1 MARLASTALAGYYPV
16 LMELVPSLAAL
27 VQLQPGK
34 AHYVCDPCAGAGE
47 GIEGLVRCW
56 TSTVRG
62 MDDTKVTPLLCE
74 LEKSRYDLLMGRVN
88 NALSPLYNN
97 ASHYHKAQYIHGDAF
112 KVGWKED
119 FEGVNV
125 LWLNPPYAD
134 DNDGFKIDKDDKK
147 TVAHRLEEE
156 FLQHFHNLIAIGGAL
171 MFFVPYHALKWSAAT
186 LARHFEEITCYRMP
200 EPIFTDYYK
209 QVVLVARKR
218 PALHQP
224 DPLLQAMIEEWAADS
239 SCIPVLPINGVD
251 SSGARVDPMVVTSD
265 SDGRWGSRVENAG
278 WKILPFNVG
287 AVLRTA
293 KLWYAPSR
301 GGELQPIEA
310 VIPGGSFKDL
320 FARQYPL
327 AMPPRATHIGAAIS
341 AGVMGGV
348 RLVPNDKSESAYLP
362 VLYIGGHFEKAF
374 KTVEERTNKEGE
386 VSWILQIEQP
396 ILKITVLDTRAAT
409 YITLKN
415 EVAESDATDV
425 KDFTAGD
432 LLKHYG
438 DSMVTELKK
447 RCPALYDPSDE
458 SQLIEVPVAEG
469 RTRFEAQEHAARA
482 CLKQL
487 QQGPD
492 YSAILVGEV
501 GSGKTGLSLTC
512 AQMMQRD
519 HVLVMA
525 PPHLGS
531 TWKTQVEASWPGA
544 RAMMLETT
552 VDMDD
557 FVRHQNGRVFVSGRP
572 GGSKLDGHSGPVV
585 GVLSRETAKLGHR
598 YVGIR
603 NGAWKGERAASLLE
617 GQNQLL
623 ETGYCPKC
631 GTPIY
636 DAPDDLAKRRARCKA
651 KFLRGSNK
659 WAEWVRRISIALV
672 PLVPSNAEVAEKLTG
687 RGEQLYLARRRVIQA
702 ERNKAKE
709 PLFTSE
715 ECTRSQRILGGIA
728 LEMAPAMV
736 KMAHGFYTKAKE
748 PHPMRAF
755 VRIMLGAGN
764 DAAIYNAIF
773 AFWEEAKRQAK
784 EDYSRRELFNLA
796 KSMLVLLAD
805 DAIYAEAKATLERDE
820 PTTSSA
826 NYYGNH
832 QNSWKE
838 IEANRKRI
846 WHPGQDTDSNG
857 WNVSIG
863 AESITF
869 DSATKQP
876 RIDNHQFRSVNL
888 AITAIRELSG
898 VATYIEDTD
907 KCDEPLYQA
916 YARPLGKGTL
926 ADDECDKVA
935 PRRIALAQYFSK
947 RLKKHLKRGK
957 WMLITDEVHELANNE
972 DSAQSKAA
980 QQLWNLKMPTI
991 AMTGSIMNGY
1001 PSSIF
1006 ILLWSLS
1013 SDFRKEFGRGESAR
1027 YSKTYGYQKQL
1038 IVIEK
1043 GTSKVKEFG
1052 AFSDKTEDDSKRAKN
1067 AGFSPGML
1075 PASTLKH
1082 ALRKSVTL
1090 QLRDIAKSLPPCHF
1104 KVERIEPT
1112 KEQGERA
1119 VSLLT
1124 RIHDQ
1129 IKKDRFTK
1137 DSGKLMGALT
1147 EAPSFLDRCIEGV
1160 GNQEDGSW
1168 VSAYPD
1174 DRIVWQFPGFSA
1186 DSRLPKEKWLLNYLD
1201 NQLAAGRDVIVL
1213 AWHLNLL
1220 PRLRTIIEKDLHVLA
1235 PILYSDKVAPK
1246 NREAWIQK
1254 ELDGKGARVFLCN
1267 PVSIST
1273 GLNALT
1279 RFNSVAWLESPV
1291 SSAHT
1296 FRQANGRVVRI
1307 GQRREQELVTAVYGY
1322 EQNSK
1327 ANVQMLLHKLL
1338 MLKVGVSEG
1347 IEGLDPTAA
1356 LQAAGVGDQDAL
1368 AGRDIGRLISSML
1381 DGDDMGLRVLQREF
1395 LSRLSSTTDHT
1406 DVTGSLV

>member
-1 MARLASTALAGYYPV
+1 
-16 LMELVPSLAAL
+16 
-27 VQLQPGK
+27 
-34 AHYVCDPCAGAGE
+34 
-47 GIEGLVRCW
+47 
-56 TSTVRG
+56 
-62 MDDTKVTPLLCE
+62 
-74 LEKSRYDLLMGRVN
+74 
-88 NALSPLYNN
+88 
-97 ASHYHKAQYIHGDAF
+97 
-112 KVGWKED
+112 
-119 FEGVNV
+119 
-125 LWLNPPYAD
+125 
-134 DNDGFKIDKDDKK
+134 
-147 TVAHRLEEE
+147 
-156 FLQHFHNLIAIGGAL
+156 
-171 MFFVPYHALKWSAAT
+171 
-186 LARHFEEITCYRMP
+186 
-200 EPIFTDYYK
+200 
-209 QVVLVARKR
+209 
-218 PALHQP
+218 
-224 DPLLQAMIEEWAADS
+224 
-239 SCIPVLPINGVD
+239 
-251 SSGARVDPMVVTSD
+251 
-265 SDGRWGSRVENAG
+265 
-278 WKILPFNVG
+278 
-287 AVLRTA
+287 
-293 KLWYAPSR
+293 
-301 GGELQPIEA
+301 
-310 VIPGGSFKDL
+310 
-320 FARQYPL
+320 
-327 AMPPRATHIGAAIS
+327 
-341 AGVMGGV
+341 
-348 RLVPNDKSESAYLP
+348 
-362 VLYIGGHFEKAF
+362 
-374 KTVEERTNKEGE
+374 
-386 VSWILQIEQP
+386 
-396 ILKITVLDTRAAT
+396 
-409 YITLKN
+409 
-415 EVAESDATDV
+415 
-425 KDFTAGD
+425 
-432 LLKHYG
+432 
-438 DSMVTELKK
+438 
-447 RCPALYDPSDE
+447 
-458 SQLIEVPVAEG
+458 
-469 RTRFEAQEHAARA
+469 
-482 CLKQL
+482 
-487 QQGPD
+487 
-492 YSAILVGEV
+492 
-501 GSGKTGLSLTC
+501 
-512 AQMMQRD
+512 
-519 HVLVMA
+519 
-525 PPHLGS
+525 
-531 TWKTQVEASWPGA
+531 
-544 RAMMLETT
+544 
-552 VDMDD
+552 
-557 FVRHQNGRVFVSGRP
+557 
-572 GGSKLDGHSGPVV
+572 VV

-598 YVGIR
+598 HVGVR
-603 NGAWKGERAASLLE
+603 NGAWKGEKAARLLAD
-617 GQNQLL
+617 QDQLK

-631 GTPIY
+631 GTPVY

-651 KFLRGSNK
+651 KFKRGANR
-659 WAEWVRRISIALV
+659 WAEWVRRIAVALV
-672 PLVPSNAEVAEKLTG
+672 PVAPGNAEVSEKLTG
-687 RGEQLYLARRRVIQA
+687 RGEQLFLARRRVIQA
-702 ERNKAKE
+702 ERKAASL
-709 PLFTSE
+709 PLFTTE
-715 ECTRSQRILGGIA
+715 ECTRSQNILGNLAI
-728 LEMAPAMV
+728 EMAPAMV
-736 KMAHGFYTKAKE
+736 KMSNGFYTKAKE

-755 VRIMLGAGN
+755 VRLMLGAGN
-764 DAAIYNAIF
+764 DAAIYNAVF
-773 AFWEEAKRQAK
+773 AFWQEAKRQAT
-784 EDYSRRELFNLA
+784 EDYSRRQMFDLA

-805 DAIYAEAKATLERDE
+805 DAMYAEAKATLERDE

-826 NYYGNH
+826 NYYGNY

-838 IEANRKRI
+838 IENNRSRI
-846 WHPGQDTDSNG
+846 WHPGADHNDTG

-907 KCDEPLYQA
+907 ACGEALYQA

-935 PRRIALAQYFSK
+935 PRRIALATYFSK
-947 RLKKHLKRGK
+947 RLKKYLKRGK

-1013 SDFRKEFGRGESAR
+1013 SDFRKEFGRHESAR

-1043 GTSKVKEFG
+1043 GVSKVKEFG
-1052 AFSDKTEDDSKRAKN
+1052 AFSDKTEDDSKRTKN

-1279 RFNSVAWLESPV
+1279 RFNSIVHFENPACNPFV
-1291 SSAHT
+1291 Y
-1296 FRQANGRVVRI
+1296 RQSNGRIVRI
-1307 GQRREQELVTAVYGY
+1307 GQKQAQEIVFPLYAVDG
-1322 EQNSK
+1322 NSK
-1327 ANVQMLLHKLL
+1327 INVQSLMHRLLLH
-1338 MLKVGVSEG
+1338 KVGVSEG
-1347 IEGLDPTAA
+1347 IEGLDPAAA
-1356 LQAAGVGDQDAL
+1356 LQAAGVGDQDSL
-1368 AGRDIGRLISSML
+1368 AGRDIGRLLSSML
-1381 DGDDMGLRVLQREF
+1381 DGDNAHVRLLQREF
-1395 LSRLSSTTDHT
+1395 ISRMTVTTDDAT
-1406 DVTGSLV
+1406 KAGGVV